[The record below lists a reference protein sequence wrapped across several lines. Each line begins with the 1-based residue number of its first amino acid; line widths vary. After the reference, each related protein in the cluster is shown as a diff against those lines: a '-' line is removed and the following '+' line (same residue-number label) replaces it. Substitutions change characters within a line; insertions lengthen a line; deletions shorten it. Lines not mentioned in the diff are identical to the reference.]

1 MENLKNGVLPPSSLW
16 YPYISPTPG
25 EFPIICWGGFSQT
38 KERKCLYGQGG
49 SQSKFEDFVRKEI
62 QDMTEAGFNAVL
74 QLLDADIY
82 KRKQDLVADSGL
94 KVIIQP
100 NRDYLDNTT
109 ELARMLNELVEGC
122 DLSQVTAFLL
132 GDEPKYAELN
142 TWKTSYD
149 RVIEIWKPV
158 KKLMTYINLSVNDE
172 PPTVD
177 TNQTYEDYMIEIRSK
192 FRLPVWCYDHYP
204 LIYKGQEMTVQ
215 TNFYKNLELFSKM
228 SKQTGRPFWT
238 FVQCMQLLYEPKTAI
253 PNYDRMH
260 YAAFSALAYGAQGIN
275 YWTFQR
281 RKYQDDLPGHPDV
294 DERFGPAP
302 IDIDNNRTFIWTAV
316 KRLNEKIRNYTSV
329 FLGASLVL
337 ARHTGDHIWEGD
349 VKYYDPYTDDF
360 GPLMNLTTT
369 NDGVLIT
376 RLKNKTANYLV
387 VVNHSPYKSQKIKLM
402 FDSTVA
408 VYHSNLPDK
417 PNQITPGTPDLPQ
430 ALPREYTLQPGGA
443 EVFLWL

>member
-1 MENLKNGVLPPSSLW
+1 MENLKDGVLPPSSFW

-25 EFPIICWGGFSQT
+25 EFPIICWGGFSQR
-38 KERKCLYGQGG
+38 KERECLYGEGG
-49 SQSKFEDFVRKEI
+49 SKSKFESFVRKEI
-62 QDMTEAGFNAVL
+62 QDMTETGFNAVL
-74 QLLDADIY
+74 QMLDADIY
-82 KRKQDLVADSGL
+82 KRKQDWVADSGL

-100 NRDYLDNTT
+100 NETHIADTT
-109 ELARMLNELVEGC
+109 DLTRRLNELVEGC

-132 GDEPKYAELN
+132 GDEPEYGELN
-142 TWKTSYD
+142 TWKASYD

-158 KKLMTYINLSVNDE
+158 KKLMTYINLSVNNE

-177 TNQTYEDYMIEIRSK
+177 TNQTYEDYMTEIRTK

-204 LIYKGQEMTVQ
+204 LVYKNEEMSIQ
-215 TNFYKNLELFSKM
+215 LNFYKYLELFSKM
-228 SKQTGRPFWT
+228 SKLTGRPFWT
-238 FVQCMQLLYEPKTAI
+238 FVQCMQLLYEPKTAM

-275 YWTFQR
+275 YWTFQQ

-294 DERFGPAP
+294 EERFGPAP
-302 IDIDNNRTFIWTAV
+302 VDTKGNRTPIWTDV

-349 VKYYDPYTDDF
+349 VKYYNQETDDF
-360 GPLMNLTTT
+360 GPLMAIVST
-369 NDGVLIT
+369 NTGVLVT
-376 RLKNKTANYLV
+376 RLKNKIINYLV
-387 VVNHSPYKSQKIKLM
+387 VVNHSPYMPQAIRLI

-408 VYHSNLPDK
+408 VYRLDLPQK
-417 PNQITPGTPDLPQ
+417 PVQITPGTSDLPQ
-430 ALPREYTLQPGGA
+430 GLIREYTLQPGGA
-443 EVFLWL
+443 EVFTWL